1 MKLTDR
7 RLRTLTKAVVAP
19 AMVLG
24 MCVAGPV
31 AAEAAPLM
39 THAVHAAAPADHSN
53 DQHTLQLQKSADAET
68 TPAACNHVIKSVGR
82 TPVAHC
88 MAMLYTP
95 QGHIQPSASAPPST
109 AITPNQLRDAYNLPD
124 GGEGVTVAIVDAG
137 GYSSAQS
144 DLNAYRSHY
153 GISSCTTANGC
164 FSKYDQN
171 GGTDYPADDPGW
183 SVETALDLDAVS
195 AVCPKC
201 DIMLVQGDDASFDS
215 LGKAVDTAVAKGADY
230 VSNSYG
236 VDNEGTSSLQ
246 DYDHYYNHK
255 GVGIIAASGDTGNTQ
270 SWPATNPTVTGV
282 GGTKLTKN
290 SSSRGWAET
299 AWVSGGSGCS
309 NYEPKPAFQEGLTTN
324 CTNRASADVA
334 ADADPSSG
342 LAVYNTLGQDGWG
355 QVGGTSLASPL
366 MAGMFALAGAPAA
379 GTYPVTYPYAN
390 SSQLF
395 DITNGSN
402 GTCGNLLCNAGSGY
416 DGPTG
421 MGTPNGVGAL
431 HS

>member
-1 MKLTDR
+1 MKSTHR
-7 RLRTLTKAVVAP
+7 RLRTLIKAVVGP
-19 AMVLG
+19 TVVVG
-24 MCVAGPV
+24 MCLAGP
-31 AAEAAPLM
+31 AWAQAAPLM
-39 THAVHAAAPADHSN
+39 THAASAASDHSN
-53 DQHTLQLQKSADAET
+53 DQHTLQLQRRAKANT

-88 MAMLYTP
+88 LAMLYTP
-95 QGHIQPSASAPPST
+95 QGQGITPNASAPPSS
-109 AITPNQLRDAYNLPD
+109 AITPEQLKDAYKLPD

-144 DLNAYRSHY
+144 DMNTYRAHY
-153 GISSCTTANGC
+153 GLPKCTTANGC

-171 GGTDYPADDPGW
+171 GGTDYPADDPSW

-201 DIMLVQGDDASFDS
+201 DIMLVQGDDANFDS

-236 VDNEGTSSLQ
+236 IDDEGSSSVT

-270 SWPATNPTVTGV
+270 SWPATNPHVVGV
-282 GGTKLTKN
+282 GGTKLAEN
-290 SSSRGWAET
+290 SSSRGWSET

-309 NYEPKPAFQEGLTTN
+309 RFEPKPDYQRDLTTQ
-324 CTNRASADVA
+324 CGNRASADIA

-355 QVGGTSLASPL
+355 QVGGTSLAAPL
-366 MAGMFALAGAPAA
+366 VAGMYALAGAPET

-390 SSQLF
+390 ASQLF
-395 DITNGSN
+395 DITSGSN